1 MKPKLKLTEA
11 EILTRARTEIHA
23 CKRDFDKFA
32 KYLKIFDRATEQ
44 LVSLKLNPPQQRL
57 HAACGIARGVQVMKS
72 RQLGSSTY
80 FLARA
85 FWRAWRQPAHNVLV
99 VGHLHDAVQAMFRV
113 VRRFYEH
120 LPAAMGGGEHAGS
133 NTELT
138 LPNGSVFRVAS
149 SQSSSMRGLTYST
162 VLLTEYAFYAN
173 PEELVA
179 SAIQTLTPTGE
190 IYLESTA
197 NGLNW
202 AYQQWF
208 EEPSPYQKVF
218 LSWRMDPTARA
229 KSLMVGAV
237 ITPDL
242 MDMAQDEGWSDE
254 ELNWAANQLSFV
266 CKGNWRKFCQ
276 EQPSSAAMAFQTT
289 GSRVFGS
296 LRFPVQT
303 NVPDGYM
310 EFQPPD
316 QYNPVACGV
325 DVASGSPTGDYS
337 AFTITDRANNLYA
350 TYRGRI
356 QIPDFHDLLLPV
368 LRRYGALCAVE
379 VTGVGVSLHQ
389 MLVKSGY
396 YHHYRRHRED
406 ASIGQDLTNKL
417 GWTTTD
423 STRPILI
430 NCLTQ
435 DLPRLNG
442 LAAEPRLQQEIGT
455 FEYDNKGR
463 AGHNSKG
470 HDDLMF
476 SYAMSRAVV
485 DQIPAIE
492 THAAMRRPRTTEEIA
507 SWQKATQTVY
517 SDALDFDD
525 DDSRPQFD
533 GLGVLR

>member
-1 MKPKLKLTEA
+1 M
-11 EILTRARTEIHA
+11 
-23 CKRDFDKFA
+23 
-32 KYLKIFDRATEQ
+32 
-44 LVSLKLNPPQQRL
+44 
-57 HAACGIARGVQVMKS
+57 QVLKS

-85 FWRAWRQPAHNVLV
+85 FWRAWRKPNHNVLV
-99 VGHLHDAVQAMFRV
+99 VGHLHDAAQALFRV
-113 VRRFYEH
+113 VHRFYEN
-120 LPAAMGGGEHAGS
+120 LPAALGGGVKAGS
-133 NTELT
+133 TTELT
-138 LPNGSVFRVAS
+138 LHNGSVIRVSS
-149 SQSSSMRGLTYST
+149 SQSASMRSQTYAT
-162 VLLTEYAFYAN
+162 ILLTEYAFYDR
-173 PEELVA
+173 PDELVA
-179 SAIQTLTPTGE
+179 SAINTLTPTGE

-208 EEPSPYQKVF
+208 DDPSPYQKVF

-229 KSLMVGAV
+229 KELMVGSV

-254 ELNWAANQLSFV
+254 ELHWAANTLSFV

-296 LRFPVQT
+296 VRFPVQT
-303 NVPDGYM
+303 DVPDGYM
-310 EFQPPD
+310 EFMPPND
-316 QYNPVACGV
+316 YEPVACGV

-337 AFTITDRANNLYA
+337 AFTITDRGNNLYA
-350 TYRGRI
+350 TFRGRI
-356 QIPDFHDLLLPV
+356 QVPDFHDLLLPV
-368 LRRYGALCAVE
+368 LRKYKALCAVE

-423 STRPILI
+423 TTRPILV
-430 NCLTQ
+430 NHLVTE
-435 DLPRLNG
+435 LPKLNG
-442 LAAEPRLQQEIGT
+442 LAGEPRLQQEIGT
-455 FEYDNKGR
+455 FEYDVKGR

-470 HDDLMF
+470 HDDLLF
-476 SYAMSRAVV
+476 SYAMSRASI
-485 DQIPAIE
+485 DQLP
-492 THAAMRRPRTTEEIA
+492 TLDQHASNRRPRTTSEIA
-507 SWQKATQTVY
+507 DWQRATGNPY
-517 SDALDFDD
+517 SDALEFDD
-525 DDSRPQFD
+525 DDDRPQFG
-533 GLGVLR
+533 GLSTLR